1 MAGRGSYAKGVAKRD
16 EILTTALEVIATNGY
31 HKTTVKE
38 LAAAVG
44 LSQAGLLHYFETK
57 EELFVEIIRR
67 RDAQL
72 EEQSSE
78 GHGRGAEHLID
89 GLVDVGRRNAAVPG
103 LVQLYS
109 QFSTAA
115 TEEGHPARPYFQ
127 ERYAEYRE
135 LIAALIREEQRAG
148 HIPASLDPERTATI
162 LAAVTDGLQTQWM
175 LDDSIDMADH
185 IRYLWSSLIAGA
197 SAPSR

>member
-1 MAGRGSYAKGVAKRD
+1 MVGRGSYAKGVAKRD

-31 HKTTVKE
+31 HKTTIRD

-44 LSQAGLLHYFETK
+44 LSQTGLLHYFDTK

-78 GHGRGAEHLID
+78 DGQGAEHLID

-127 ERYAEYRE
+127 ARYAEYRE
-135 LIAALIREEQRAG
+135 RIAGLIREEQKAG
-148 HIPASLDPERTATI
+148 HIPASLDPDRTAVL
-162 LAAVTDGLQTQWM
+162 LAAATDGLQTQWM
-175 LDDSIDMADH
+175 LDSSIDMSDH
-185 IRYLWSSLIAGA
+185 IKYLWSTFIAG
-197 SAPSR
+197 PE

>member
-1 MAGRGSYAKGVAKRD
+1 MTARGSYAKGVAKRD

-31 HKTTVKE
+31 HKTSIRD

-44 LSQAGLLHYFETK
+44 LSQAGLLHYFGTK
-57 EELFVEIIRR
+57 EDLFVEVIRR

-78 GHGRGAEHLID
+78 GRGQSAEYLID

-127 ERYAEYRE
+127 ARYAEYRDR
-135 LIAALIREEQRAG
+135 IAGLIREEQAAG
-148 HIPASLDPERTATI
+148 HLPATLDPDRTAV
-162 LAAVTDGLQTQWM
+162 LFAAATDGLQTQWM
-175 LDDSIDMADH
+175 LDNSIDMSDH
-185 IRYLWSSLIAGA
+185 IRYLWSALIAGA
-197 SAPSR
+197 GSPEA